1 MSLGEGVMS
10 EIARSSAAKGAFA
23 DWPDLRSA
31 PAVFRSAVRIA
42 ARNWLWGSITFVM
55 PSGRE
60 VPVRGSQPG
69 PDARVVIRDFRCM
82 RRIMAAGDIGFAEGY
97 MAGEWETPDLTAVL
111 ECAGLNFDRL
121 HDIVSGN
128 VVARTINRLTHLLR
142 PNTRSGAKRNIH
154 AHYDLG
160 NAFYERW
167 LDSSMTYSS
176 ALFERDGQA
185 LEDAQRR
192 KYAALAESMGLEP
205 SHHVLEIGCGW
216 GGFAEFA
223 AREVGAR
230 VTGITIS
237 REQYEFARKRLFDNG
252 LAEKADIRL
261 VDYRDVAGSFDRV
274 ASIEMFEAVGER
286 YWPAYFGKIR
296 SALAPGGRAG
306 LQIITIR
313 DEFFDDYRASADFIQ
328 KYIFPGGMLP
338 SEASLRSVTD
348 RAGLAWA
355 SVNRFGHDY
364 AETLKRWGERFEA
377 AWDEIRPLGFDERFH
392 KLWRFYLSYC
402 EAGFRTG
409 RTDVVQ
415 LSLAKV

>member
-1 MSLGEGVMS
+1 MS
-10 EIARSSAAKGAFA
+10 EIARSRAAEGAFA

-31 PAVFRSAVRIA
+31 PAVFRSAIRIA
-42 ARNWLWGSITFVM
+42 ARNWLWGSLTFVL

-60 VPVRGSQPG
+60 VPIRGSQPG
-69 PDARVVIRDFRCM
+69 PDGRVVIRDFRCM
-82 RRIMAAGDIGFAEGY
+82 RRVMAAGDIGFAEGY
-97 MAGEWETPDLTAVL
+97 MAGEWDTPDLTAVL
-111 ECAGLNFDRL
+111 ECVGLNFDRL
-121 HDIVSGN
+121 HEIVGGN
-128 VVARTINRLTHLLR
+128 LVMRTIHRLTHLLR
-142 PNTRSGAKRNIH
+142 PNTRSGAKKNIH

-160 NAFYERW
+160 NAFYQRW
-167 LDSSMTYSS
+167 LDPSMTYSS
-176 ALFERDGQA
+176 ALFERDDQP
-185 LEDAQRR
+185 LEQAQRH
-192 KYAALAESMGLEP
+192 KYEALARSMELET

-223 AREVGAR
+223 AAEVGAR

-237 REQYEFARKRLFDNG
+237 SEQYAFARKRLYDKG

-261 VDYRDVAGSFDRV
+261 VDYRDVEGSFDRV

-286 YWPAYFGKIR
+286 YWPAYFDKIR
-296 SALAPGGRAG
+296 TALAPGGRAG
-306 LQIITIR
+306 LQIITIC
-313 DEFFDDYRASADFIQ
+313 DDVFEHYRSRADFIQ

-338 SEASLRSVTD
+338 SEQRLKAVTE
-348 RAGLAWA
+348 RAGLAWTG
-355 SVNRFGHDY
+355 VNRFGQHY

-377 AWDEIRPLGFDERFH
+377 AWDEVRPLGFDERFH

-402 EAGFRTG
+402 EAGFRSG